1 MKLCLVTRV
10 LASLLSVVSYIL
22 LTSGF
27 IVAGAAINLM
37 VQLLLIPFALNTRA
51 YDMITLSAV
60 FGVINLKT
68 LVTQLL

>member
-1 MKLCLVTRV
+1 MKLCSITRV
-10 LASLLSVVSYIL
+10 LASCLSVVSYIL

-27 IVAGAAINLM
+27 VVTGATINLM
-37 VQLLLIPFALNTRA
+37 VQVLLVPFALTSKA

-60 FGVINLKT
+60 FGVINLQT

>member
-1 MKLCLVTRV
+1 MKACSITRV
-10 LASLLSVVSYIL
+10 LASCLSVVSYIL

-27 IVAGAAINLM
+27 ITPGATINLM
-37 VQLLLIPFALNTRA
+37 VQVLLVPFALHSKA

-60 FGVINLKT
+60 FGVINLQT

>member
-1 MKLCLVTRV
+1 MKLCSITRV

-27 IVAGAAINLM
+27 IVPGATINLM
-37 VQLLLIPFALNTRA
+37 VQVLLVPFALNAKA

-60 FGVINLKT
+60 FGVINLQT
-68 LVTQLL
+68 LITHLL